1 MGTLLKVA
9 SIAALAVGVNLS
21 ASGIASATTLSS
33 RSGDIAFNRP
43 SLGPTTIYEEEPPPK
58 KPPTGGDGGSGGT
71 AT

>member
-1 MGTLLKVA
+1 MGTLLKLA
-9 SIAALAVGVNLS
+9 STVTLAVGLQLS
-21 ASGIASATTLSS
+21 APGIASATASPC
-33 RSGDIAFNRP
+33 RSGEMAFNRP

>member
-1 MGTLLKVA
+1 M
-9 SIAALAVGVNLS
+9 NLS